1 MDVQDTEQLELNISG
16 MLKFA
21 DFFYD
26 GFIAD
31 YMVHG
36 KIQRSLEQAR
46 SHFVKVTDILVK
58 LEAQS
63 EEKKIELEAIQ
74 KEKQEI
80 VERL

>member
-1 MDVQDTEQLELNISG
+1 
-16 MLKFA
+16 
-21 DFFYD
+21 
-26 GFIAD
+26 
-31 YMVHG
+31 
-36 KIQRSLEQAR
+36 
-46 SHFVKVTDILVK
+46 VKVTDILVK